1 MKHNILLHLIF
12 RLSLKST
19 VLNMES
25 LFLLMV
31 SDSCTDCFQTL
42 FSIKSQNCLSPTIS
56 SSYMFCAT
64 VLGGAIFVSRSNRLL
79 LLSSKGLHPL
89 KDLIVNFSRICG
101 NLFELIQKS
110 CDALALGSYFH

>member
-1 MKHNILLHLIF
+1 
-12 RLSLKST
+12 
-19 VLNMES
+19 MES
-25 LFLLMV
+25 LFLLIV
-31 SDSCTDCFQTL
+31 SDSCTDSFQTL

-64 VLGGAIFVSRSNRLL
+64 VSAGAIFVSSPL
-79 LLSSKGLHPL
+79 KGYQHL

-110 CDALALGSYFH
+110 CDALTLGLYFH